1 MSTPETQEVPGV
13 NVLLLGSSGCGKT
26 TAIQTLL
33 DAGLE
38 VFVLFTEP
46 GMEVLAHTD
55 PERLHWNY
63 VKPASPSFSD
73 IADSAKKINTLT
85 YELLSKLPGVNK
97 TKYGNFIEMV
107 NCMADFHCQRTGK
120 NYGCVEDWGSD
131 KAFVIDSLSG
141 LSIAAL
147 NLVVGSKPVKAQGEW
162 GVAMDNL
169 ERLII
174 KLCMDTQ
181 CVFVMTAHL
190 ERETD
195 EISQGTMLMPSTLG
209 KKLSP
214 KIGRFFS
221 DVVHVIRRVD
231 KFHWSTISNNVE
243 LKARNLPLKDD
254 LPPTF
259 VPIIKKWRA
268 TQTEPLTK

>member
-1 MSTPETQEVPGV
+1 
-13 NVLLLGSSGCGKT
+13 
-26 TAIQTLL
+26 
-33 DAGLE
+33 
-38 VFVLFTEP
+38 
-46 GMEVLAHTD
+46 
-55 PERLHWNY
+55 
-63 VKPASPSFSD
+63 
-73 IADSAKKINTLT
+73 
-85 YELLSKLPGVNK
+85 
-97 TKYGNFIEMV
+97 
-107 NCMADFHCQRTGK
+107 
-120 NYGCVEDWGSD
+120 
-131 KAFVIDSLSG
+131 
-141 LSIAAL
+141 
-147 NLVVGSKPVKAQGEW
+147 
-162 GVAMDNL
+162 
-169 ERLII
+169 
-174 KLCMDTQ
+174 
-181 CVFVMTAHL
+181 MTAHL